1 MSDVVGIGIDIVEI
15 ERIKAAASKNPRFLE
30 RIFTE
35 RERDYFEHKK
45 FSPATMAGN
54 FAAKEAVVKA
64 LGTGIRDV
72 SFAEIEILRD
82 AFGKPIVTLGGR
94 LESIC
99 QAKGIGDIQISISH
113 SKYYAVANAIATNRG
128 D

>member
-15 ERIKAAASKNPRFLE
+15 ERIKAAISKNPRFME
-30 RIFTE
+30 RIFTA
-35 RERDYFEHKK
+35 RERDYFESKK

-64 LGTGIRDV
+64 LGTGIRDI
-72 SFAEIEILRD
+72 SFVEIEILRD
-82 AFGKPIVTLGGR
+82 ELGKPIATMGGR
-94 LESIC
+94 LGAIC
-99 QAKGIGDIQISISH
+99 RAKGIRDVQISISH
-113 SKYYAVANAIATNRG
+113 SKHYAVANAIATNRG

>member
-15 ERIKAAASKNPRFLE
+15 ERIKAAVSKSPRFME
-30 RIFTE
+30 RIFTA
-35 RERDYFEHKK
+35 RERDYFERKK

-64 LGTGIRDV
+64 LGTGIRDI

-82 AFGKPIVTLGGR
+82 ALGKPVVTLGGR

-99 QAKGIGDIQISISH
+99 KARGIRDVQISISH
-113 SKYYAVANAIATNRG
+113 SKHYAVANAIATNRG